1 MMLPGQFKING
12 SWSEEFN
19 TFMRE
24 RPQRI
29 SAGRVVELRERPGG
43 DSIVLDYAYYKNVE
57 WKISCNAL
65 ADDFDEISHHE
76 DRIREWLDM
85 SSYSDFTYSFD
96 PQYIYQVIVTSP
108 PVFTGTHKDG
118 RWIPFEFTISLR
130 PFKMARTGLDWKH
143 NPQALI
149 SIEKYPSKP
158 KIQILGSGD
167 ITFWINDQKF
177 ELTNVGDEIII
188 DSQLEE
194 SYRIVDGILEDQ
206 DHKTK
211 FMDFPILEKGRSDF
225 RWTGNVKE
233 FNIQPRWR
241 TKV

>member
-96 PQYIYQVIVTSP
+96 PQYVYQTIVTSP

-118 RWIPFEFTISLR
+118 QWIPFEFTISLR
-130 PFKMARTGLDWKH
+130 PFKMARTGLNLISNEK
-143 NPQALI
+143 ALI
-149 SIEKYPSKP
+149 NIEKYPSKP

-177 ELTNVGDEIII
+177 ELTNIGDEIII

-211 FMDFPILEKGRSDF
+211 FMDFPVLEKGQSDF
-225 RWTGNVKE
+225 KWAGNVKE